1 MKSLFRYGVLTIVA
15 MAMILPLG
23 LMILL
28 SLKSTPEQYTTF
40 WELLTSSFTIVN
52 YTDAFSTDN
61 YTIYFLN
68 SILVAS
74 VITIANLLFCYTSA
88 YVFARKLNS
97 KKTAWLF
104 GSVLLVLFI
113 PAQVIMIPLYKMMA
127 VFGWLDTY
135 AALILPWLV
144 SPFGIFLVK
153 QYLESVP
160 KDIEEAARID
170 GASELR
176 IIFRIVFPL
185 CKPILSVLTV
195 YIFLFHWNSFL
206 FPFLFVSDPN
216 LRTLPVG
223 LAFYLGK
230 QSIDWGH
237 LMAGAGISSLP
248 VLILFL
254 FFQKQIIQ
262 SLTSGA
268 LKE

>member
-1 MKSLFRYGVLTIVA
+1 MKQFFRYA
-15 MAMILPLG
+15 ILISVSV
-23 LMILL
+23 LMIIPLAMMIVL
-28 SLKSTPEQYTTF
+28 SLKTTPEQYDSVF
-40 WELLTSSFTIVN
+40 DILTSPFTIAN
-52 YTDAFSTDN
+52 YSEAFSSDN
-61 YTIYFLN
+61 FLIYFLN
-68 SILVAS
+68 STFVAT
-74 VITIANLLFCYTSA
+74 VITAANLLFCYTSG
-88 YVFARKLNS
+88 YVFARKLRS
-97 KKTAWLF
+97 KKTSWLF

-127 VFGWLDTY
+127 LFGWLNSY
-135 AALILPWLV
+135 AALIIPWLV

-153 QYLESVP
+153 QYIESVP
-160 KDIEEAARID
+160 KELEEAARID

-185 CKPILSVLTV
+185 CKPILSVLIV

-206 FPFLFVSDPN
+206 FPFLFVSDTN
-216 LRTLPVG
+216 VRTLPVG

-248 VLILFL
+248 VLLLFL